1 MQRNNER
8 WRETDIEKKLTE
20 MPLIQDKQ
28 SKEVFFRKVEQQMD
42 KEPKNRW
49 RRWMLPSLTGLI
61 ALVLLFLIVQHTIEQ
76 PLQIT
81 EQSNE
86 SDMSVRM
93 DSSAEKQTVSE
104 ESAFSG
110 EDNVTL
116 NDVESE
122 EVVIP
127 NFNPTDQSMIHYK
140 QTDQEHLFTI
150 VASDKSG
157 SYAIP
162 ITLVDPSSTDN
173 PNDYYNRINSFLPV
187 ERQVSYGIETFP
199 FDDIVFEINHERTEA
214 TMTVPENYSFP
225 EGSSRAHFFRRML
238 SLMFQSYEIDEVIV
252 QTQNGNPVKLGSYGE
267 ITKLDL
273 LALEQQTYKIYQ
285 YEKKQPMLVPTQTSE
300 SIEQALKA
308 MQEEEPTA
316 NIIAPIPKDA
326 EFQLTKTENNLNIT
340 FSKGNSLGDNKQT
353 SQMIESILM
362 TAKAFNYDTVVI
374 DLPYKVEKVGNYK
387 MKAKI
392 LVPDG
397 VNAITLH

>member
-42 KEPKNRW
+42 KEPKHRW

>member
-42 KEPKNRW
+42 KAPKHRW

-104 ESAFSG
+104 ESSFSG

-150 VASDKSG
+150 VASDKSA

-225 EGSSRAHFFRRML
+225 EGSSIAHLFRRML

-374 DLPYKVEKVGNYK
+374 DLPYKGDKVGNYK